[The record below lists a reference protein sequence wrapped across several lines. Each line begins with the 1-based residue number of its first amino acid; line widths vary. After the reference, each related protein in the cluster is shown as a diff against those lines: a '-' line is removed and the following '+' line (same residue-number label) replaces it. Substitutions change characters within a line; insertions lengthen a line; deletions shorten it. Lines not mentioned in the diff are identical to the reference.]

1 MAQSRTLKENK
12 ETKPSQTKT
21 PRAKSKKSSPLG
33 AREKLILAG
42 KKLFAQ
48 KGLSGT
54 SIRDI
59 AKAAQMNSS
68 MISYYFEGKEGL
80 YRECLREIGE
90 KRLAFAQEI
99 LTPPSSEEDFKI
111 RLGLLIDNLFSLFL
125 EDRDTGLIVVREYD
139 RIHSPAEEVFKK
151 TFLRIFDLTI
161 QFFQTAQENKIIVGE
176 RDPFILAS
184 LFFGALSS
192 QMRLDH
198 IKKKAYDRSLTNPKE
213 KEKIK
218 THLIGLF
225 L

>member
-1 MAQSRTLKENK
+1 MTQSR
-12 ETKPSQTKT
+12 
-21 PRAKSKKSSPLG
+21 SKQSKGGTKSSNRPKMG
-33 AREKLILAG
+33 KSSSANAREKLIAAG

-59 AKAAQMNSS
+59 AKAANLNSS

-99 LTPPSSEEDFKI
+99 LTPPSSLEDFKI

-139 RIHSPAEEVFKK
+139 RMHSPAEEVFKK
-151 TFLRIFDLTI
+151 TFLKIFDLTI
-161 QFFQTAQENKIIVGE
+161 SFFKSAQDNGWISSDK
-176 RDPFILAS
+176 DPFILAS

-198 IKKKAYDRSLTNPKE
+198 IKKKAYTRSLTDPQEKVLIKE
-213 KEKIK
+213 
-218 THLIGLF
+218 HLIQLF
-225 L
+225 V